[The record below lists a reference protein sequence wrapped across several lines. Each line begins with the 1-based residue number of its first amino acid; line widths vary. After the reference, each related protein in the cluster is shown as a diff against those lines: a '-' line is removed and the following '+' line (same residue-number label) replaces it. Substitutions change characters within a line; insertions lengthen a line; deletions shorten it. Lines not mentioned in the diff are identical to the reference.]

1 MPWREKNRM
10 KLREEFVLRALEPDA
25 NMAALCREYTI
36 SRKTGYKW
44 LKRFR
49 EAGIVGLA
57 DLSRRPHS
65 SPLRVSGELV
75 LRILELRIAHP
86 RWGPRKLRAVLA
98 RTLEADDVPS
108 IRTIARILERAGMV
122 RKRGRRRT
130 TTEVSRPDIPEATRP
145 NELWTADFKGWWRT
159 ADGVRAEPLTIR
171 DAHSRFVLVAEL
183 METTKGS
190 AVREVFEKLFERRG
204 LPRAILVDNGSP
216 FACTRSPGGLTT
228 LSAWWVSLG
237 IRLHRSR
244 PGHPQDNGG
253 HERMHLDMRFDVE
266 DAPADDIPAQ
276 RIALIRWQMTFN
288 FIRPHEALDMK
299 TPAELVRPS
308 PRRLTGSRRCW
319 YAPDREVRRV
329 NNKGYIKYLGQARYI
344 GQALV
349 GRTIGLRRI
358 DEDTAHILY
367 YDMDLGTLALAS

>member
-44 LKRFR
+44 LERFR

-75 LRILELRIAHP
+75 LRIGELRIAHP

-130 TTEVSRPDIPEATRP
+130 TTEVSRPDIPDP
-145 NELWTADFKGWWRT
+145 PK
-159 ADGVRAEPLTIR
+159 
-171 DAHSRFVLVAEL
+171 
-183 METTKGS
+183 
-190 AVREVFEKLFERRG
+190 
-204 LPRAILVDNGSP
+204 
-216 FACTRSPGGLTT
+216 
-228 LSAWWVSLG
+228 
-237 IRLHRSR
+237 
-244 PGHPQDNGG
+244 
-253 HERMHLDMRFDVE
+253 
-266 DAPADDIPAQ
+266 
-276 RIALIRWQMTFN
+276 
-288 FIRPHEALDMK
+288 
-299 TPAELVRPS
+299 
-308 PRRLTGSRRCW
+308 
-319 YAPDREVRRV
+319 
-329 NNKGYIKYLGQARYI
+329 
-344 GQALV
+344 
-349 GRTIGLRRI
+349 
-358 DEDTAHILY
+358 
-367 YDMDLGTLALAS
+367 